1 MKQEK
6 NSSKKSGKLVNMSRY
21 QMAQS
26 EPTENISITGT
37 IAFLEKFRFKQRN

>member
-6 NSSKKSGKLVNMSRY
+6 NSTEKSGKLVDMSGY

-26 EPTENISITGT
+26 KPTENISITGT
-37 IAFLEKFRFKQRN
+37 IVFLES